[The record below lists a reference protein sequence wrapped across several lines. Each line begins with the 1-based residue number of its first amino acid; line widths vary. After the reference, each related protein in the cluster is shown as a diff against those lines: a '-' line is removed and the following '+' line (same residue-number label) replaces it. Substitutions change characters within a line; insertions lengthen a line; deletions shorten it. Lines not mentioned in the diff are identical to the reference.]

1 MPVCGGSCPEI
12 AGIRL
17 FVTVFC
23 DPVSRT
29 ASTCKLHMPFYNSIN
44 RPWEIIG
51 DVGRG
56 TATLRIGH
64 QRVALADVREISP
77 DATRERDFLGSLFNY
92 SAYLIVAA
100 IFMVL
105 VVQGGWRERF
115 LLATVFFAIVGAT
128 SLIDIGLS
136 TRIQLYRLT
145 IATGDG
151 QTIDFTT
158 ADAAEADRLTATLT
172 AAIRTH

>member
-1 MPVCGGSCPEI
+1 M
-12 AGIRL
+12 
-17 FVTVFC
+17 TVFC
-23 DPVSRT
+23 DPAPRT
-29 ASTCKLHMPFYNSIN
+29 TSTHKLHMPFHNNSN

-51 DVGRG
+51 DAGRG

-64 QRVALADVREISP
+64 QRVALADVREISR
-77 DATRERDFLGSLFNY
+77 DATRERDFLGCLLNY

-100 IFMVL
+100 IFMIL
-105 VVQGGWRERF
+105 VVQAGWRERF
-115 LLATVFFAIVGAT
+115 LLATVFFAIVGTT

-151 QTIDFTT
+151 QTIDFIT
-158 ADAAEADRLTATLT
+158 AEAAEADRLTEALT
-172 AAIRTH
+172 AAIRAR